1 MSTLYLYAILDR
13 PPPRDAR
20 LGRGI
25 ARRSLELVRAG
36 KAYVVV
42 EPASARTATPAA
54 IVAQDRVVR
63 RLARLA
69 PAVLPLRFGSTAADP
84 AALRALIA
92 PVAGALAPAFERVR
106 GAVQLTLRVEGRR
119 SAAPRPPPA
128 GPGTRWLAARRARHE
143 APEIAA
149 VSEATRPYVREA
161 RVERHARGPRVASV
175 YHLVARE
182 DLRGWRRAFA
192 RALAALPRGVTVS
205 ATGPWPPWAFAEL
218 A

>member
-13 PPPRDAR
+13 PPPSSAL

-25 ARRSLELVRAG
+25 ARRPLALVRAG
-36 KAYVVV
+36 RAYVVV
-42 EPASARTATPAA
+42 EPAAARPASPES

-69 PAVLPLRFGSTAADP
+69 PAVLPLRFGSTAVDP

-92 PVAGALAPAFERVR
+92 PVAGALEPAFERVR
-106 GAVQLTLRVEGRR
+106 GAVQLTLRVEGRALPR
-119 SAAPRPPPA
+119 RPPSG
-128 GPGTRWLAARRARHE
+128 GPGTRWLAARRALHE
-143 APEIAA
+143 VPEIAV

-161 RVERHARGPRVASV
+161 RAERHARGPRLASV

-182 DLRGWRRAFA
+182 DLRGWRRALA
-192 RALAALPRGVTVS
+192 RARAELPRGVTVS